1 MRYYEFIVE
10 YKTDITKNNYGQ
22 KILDK
27 IGIQKIATQKRF
39 PLNMYENDYTLGAL
53 DLIGVPI
60 NPIDNSPNLDAITPE
75 DYNEHKD
82 EIVDWILRQFEYFD
96 PTKNKQYTQQII
108 KWFLN
113 AKSLAPQGGFPSIE
127 DGLSTLKQSL
137 YSFAKMKERL
147 PVDKRDIA
155 RYPDVGTFMS
165 SVQKMRQEFGK
176 PDDLPKGESVIIY
189 NKDGVTARW
198 AKDQAAA
205 CHLGQGT
212 QWCTAATQSNNM
224 FNHYN
229 DRGALIVVQLAEPIR
244 FYGEPEYEQ
253 YDPSQESWEDVVE
266 RIKIEV
272 GEDVLED
279 INAGF
284 LKWIKDNKLED
295 YDEDL
300 IDELVTERKQ
310 DDNEIEEFIDSN
322 GGPTSEAIDRYKN
335 DFRHNYPE
343 EYENRIEDGHEYMDW
358 VREYVKE
365 NMEDEFTQWLID
377 DIRSNKEVE
386 GQAMAL
392 AQENLTIG
400 DWAGE
405 EYMDGYAGLLY
416 DFGIELQGPEIEDQ
430 DSLNASKLQMHIV
443 STKDGFKVETMTNE
457 EDIEIPSE
465 ELSVP
470 EDGETALSKAWKNQ
484 GPDSL
489 QDAIRRISE
498 YMERMQRAKRTN
510 NL

>member
-1 MRYYEFIVE
+1 M
-10 YKTDITKNNYGQ
+10 
-22 KILDK
+22 LDD
-27 IGIQKIATQKRF
+27 IQKDF
-39 PLNMYENDYTLGAL
+39 
-53 DLIGVPI
+53 V
-60 NPIDNSPNLDAITPE
+60 
-75 DYNEHKD
+75 
-82 EIVDWILRQFEYFD
+82 
-96 PTKNKQYTQQII
+96 
-108 KWFLN
+108 
-113 AKSLAPQGGFPSIE
+113 
-127 DGLSTLKQSL
+127 
-137 YSFAKMKERL
+137 
-147 PVDKRDIA
+147 
-155 RYPDVGTFMS
+155 
-165 SVQKMRQEFGK
+165 
-176 PDDLPKGESVIIY
+176 
-189 NKDGVTARW
+189 
-198 AKDQAAA
+198 
-205 CHLGQGT
+205 
-212 QWCTAATQSNNM
+212 
-224 FNHYN
+224 
-229 DRGALIVVQLAEPIR
+229 
-244 FYGEPEYEQ
+244 
-253 YDPSQESWEDVVE
+253 
-266 RIKIEV
+266 
-272 GEDVLED
+272 
-279 INAGF
+279 
-284 LKWIKDNKLED
+284 KWIKDNKLED

-322 GGPTSEAIDRYKN
+322 GGPTSEAIDRYKK
-335 DFRHNYPE
+335 DFRHNNPE
-343 EYENRIEDGHEYMDW
+343 EYENRMEDGHDYMDW

-470 EDGETALSKAWKNQ
+470 EDGENALSKAWKNQ

-489 QDAIRRISE
+489 QDAIRRVSE
-498 YMERMQRAKRTN
+498 YMQRIQRQKDFAVN
-510 NL
+510 QDIIQ